1 MITISIIALT
11 MIRRESKKIRTVIIV
26 VLIITILIES
36 RTSIE
41 SIEIL
46 AGILEKQKEK
56 NMKMG
61 IYIII
66 LTIIIIRQKL
76 EKTEEYIMYLFTI
89 LGMEILMSSK
99 DLISGLIAIE
109 LQSIGIYIMNIKKSK
124 RAISAGV
131 KYYIIGSISSVILII
146 GIVTIYKMIGVTS
159 IEGIRMNRESKGMMI
174 IIIMSLL
181 IKIGA
186 APFHNWVADV
196 YNGLTTDRT
205 IIISSIGKIGI
216 IIYISKLIM
225 ISNINMIIVITLI
238 MGSIGGLSEYR
249 MKRIM
254 GYSSISNIGWML
266 IDESRIYVYQ
276 YFISVIIIMMN
287 IMNTKSSTSII
298 ITMFSLAGI
307 PPLIGFIGKLEVL
320 YKTIISG
327 EYIMTMILIITSVIS
342 TVYYLR
348 IIINIKKVKEKGKKT
363 IMTSIMTIYQMVYI
377 II

>member
-1 MITISIIALT
+1 MITISIIAL
-11 MIRRESKKIRTVIIV
+11 ISRLKKESKKIRTLIIV
-26 VLIITILIES
+26 VLIITIIIES

-46 AGILEKQKEK
+46 AGILEKKKEK
-56 NMKMG
+56 INMG
-61 IYIII
+61 IYIIV

-89 LGMEILMSSK
+89 LGITILMSSK

-146 GIVTIYKMIGVTS
+146 GIVTIYSTIGVTS
-159 IEGIRMNRESKGMMI
+159 IEGIRMNNSNSGMMI

-181 IKIGA
+181 IKLGA

-205 IIISSIGKIGI
+205 IIVSSIGKIGI
-216 IIYISKLIM
+216 IVYISKLIM
-225 ISNINMIIVITLI
+225 ISNIIIVITLI
-238 MGSIGGLSEYR
+238 MGSIGGISEYR

-320 YKTIISG
+320 YSTIITG
-327 EYIMTMILIITSVIS
+327 EYIMTMILIMTSVIS

>member
-1 MITISIIALT
+1 MITISIIAIA
-11 MIRRESKKIRTVIIV
+11 MIRRESRKMRTVIMV
-26 VLIITILIES
+26 VLIITIIMES

-41 SIEIL
+41 AIEIL
-46 AGILEKQKEK
+46 GGILEKQKEK

-66 LTIIIIRQKL
+66 ITIIIMRQKL
-76 EKTEEYIMYLFTI
+76 EEENIMYLFTI

-99 DLISGLIAIE
+99 DLIAGLIAIE

-131 KYYIIGSISSVILII
+131 IYYIIGSISSVILII
-146 GIVTIYKMIGVTS
+146 GIVVIYKTIGVTS
-159 IEGIRMNRESKGMMI
+159 IEGIRMNLESKGMMI

-196 YNGLTTDRT
+196 YGGLTTDRA

-216 IIYISKLIM
+216 IVYISKLIM
-225 ISNINMIIVITLI
+225 ISNINMIIVITVI
-238 MGSIGGLSEYR
+238 MGAIGGISEYR
-249 MKRIM
+249 VKRIM

-266 IDESRIYVYQ
+266 MDESRIYVYQ

-307 PPLIGFIGKLEVL
+307 PPLIGFIGKLEVM
-320 YKTIISG
+320 YKMIISG
-327 EYIMTMILIITSVIS
+327 EYIMTMILITTSVIS

-348 IIINIKKVKEKGKKT
+348 IIISIKKGKEKGKRT
-363 IMTSIMTIYQMVYI
+363 IMTAIMTIYQMVYI
-377 II
+377 MI